1 MKVKSLVIVSLIVVG
16 LLIYNL
22 FCYSFANK
30 MIDEDTHYVI
40 KNYLENNY
48 DIKEDYKFI
57 KAVSNKD
64 YTYSVYL
71 KVNDEYYQAVLVKNQ
86 GYKVVSVNQN
96 IPAYIK

>member
-64 YTYSVYL
+64 YTYSVY
-71 KVNDEYYQAVLVKNQ
+71 YQAVLVKNQ